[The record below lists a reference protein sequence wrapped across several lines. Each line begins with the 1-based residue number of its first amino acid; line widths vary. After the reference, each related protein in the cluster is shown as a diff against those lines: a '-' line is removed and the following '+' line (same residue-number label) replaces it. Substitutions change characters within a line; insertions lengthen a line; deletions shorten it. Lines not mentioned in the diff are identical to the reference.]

1 MIKRYLAFVL
11 ALTAQCVVLAVGC
24 ASSASNA
31 APAESKASEP
41 VYEVEK
47 YFPLTA
53 GTVFAYDTVNEDTGE
68 KGLLVFEVVRPRPG
82 RADLK
87 VGGQVKQRLE
97 LRSDGISHLEGGYL
111 LKTPLTTGSQW
122 KGRWGTVTVNTV
134 DRSVETRA
142 GHFVGCIETVEEAQG
157 AGGGKRATSVYCP
170 EVGLVSLDAEGD
182 NDTGY
187 AHERATLRSFGPRV
201 DLGAVAEPSH

>member
-1 MIKRYLAFVL
+1 MIKRYVPFV
-11 ALTAQCVVLAVGC
+11 AVLTAGC
-24 ASSASNA
+24 AVLTAGCGSSESNA
-31 APAESKASEP
+31 PPAQSTAKEP
-41 VYEVEK
+41 VYELEK
-47 YFPLTA
+47 YFPLTE

-122 KGRWGTVTVNTV
+122 KGRWGTVTVNAV
-134 DRSVETRA
+134 DRSVETPA

-157 AGGGKRATSVYCP
+157 ASGGKRATSVYCP
-170 EVGLVSLDAEGD
+170 EVGLVSLDAEGE

-201 DLGAVAEPSH
+201 DLGAVAQPAH